1 MQKNNRKIIE
11 KIEKIEKMCNY
22 TMQQEIFSAKL
33 IRLKKTENVDD
44 NITKVEML
52 LLLQNN

>member
-1 MQKNNRKIIE
+1 M
-11 KIEKIEKMCNY
+11 IEKIEKMCNY
-22 TMQQEIFSAKL
+22 TVQQKILSAKL
-33 IRLKKTENVDD
+33 IRLKKAENADD